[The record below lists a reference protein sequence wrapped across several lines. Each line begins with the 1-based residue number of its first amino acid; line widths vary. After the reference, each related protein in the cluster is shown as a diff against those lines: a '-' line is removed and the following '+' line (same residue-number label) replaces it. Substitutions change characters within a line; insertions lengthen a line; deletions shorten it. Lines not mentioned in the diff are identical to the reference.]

1 MKPTF
6 KHFSAI
12 GLIAFLSLFLSSC
25 STSNDVVS
33 NRLIQKRKYNK
44 GWHIKNRNL
53 PKGNDAE
60 SLAKNPP
67 KSIESNSED
76 IETTYA
82 YAGGDLSGDFA
93 SIISNEEVST
103 LSASENSPCDVIV
116 LNSGDEIEAKVLEVG
131 LSEVKYKM
139 CDNPDGPTFIESRTK
154 IFMIKY
160 QNGTK
165 TVLKGEEAKE
175 EPKQTTVHD
184 SSPQAKEKRDLDEN
198 DYIDTFSSNDKSWV
212 VAVVLWL
219 FLGVIGIHR
228 FYLGYI
234 GLGVLYLLTAGFCGI
249 GWIVDGILF
258 ATGGLKPKNGDYL
271 D

>member
-44 GWHIKNRNL
+44 GWHIKNRQL
-53 PKGNDAE
+53 PKGSETE
-60 SLAKNPP
+60 SLAKNSP
-67 KSIESNSED
+67 KSFKTYSGD
-76 IETTYA
+76 VETTYA
-82 YAGGDLSGDFA
+82 FASDDLSGDLA

-103 LSASENSPCDVIV
+103 ISANEDSPCDIIV
-116 LNSGDEIEAKVLEVG
+116 LNNGEEIEAKVLEVG
-131 LSEVKYKM
+131 LSEVKYKK
-139 CDNPDGPTFIESRTK
+139 CDNPDGPVFIESRST

-165 TVLKGEEAKE
+165 TVLKGEQSTE
-175 EPKQTTVHD
+175 EVKQTTVHENNA
-184 SSPQAKEKRDLDEN
+184 PEKEKKNMDEN
-198 DYIDTFSSNDKSWV
+198 DYIDTFNSNDKSWV
-212 VAVVLWL
+212 VAVVLWF

-258 ATGGLKPKNGDYL
+258 ATGSLKPKNGDYL